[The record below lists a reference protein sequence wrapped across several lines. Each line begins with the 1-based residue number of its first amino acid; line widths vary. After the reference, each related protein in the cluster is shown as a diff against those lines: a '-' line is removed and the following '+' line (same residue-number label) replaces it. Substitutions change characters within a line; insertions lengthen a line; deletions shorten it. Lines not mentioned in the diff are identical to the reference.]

1 MTPIAITIATSIQR
15 ARVLFQFQRR
25 LEVSL
30 DIGVLSVEVRSP
42 GRRSA
47 LLIAAQ

>member
-15 ARVLFQFQRR
+15 ARVLFQRR

-30 DIGVLSVEVRSP
+30 DIVVLSVEVRSP

-47 LLIAAQ
+47 LLITAQ